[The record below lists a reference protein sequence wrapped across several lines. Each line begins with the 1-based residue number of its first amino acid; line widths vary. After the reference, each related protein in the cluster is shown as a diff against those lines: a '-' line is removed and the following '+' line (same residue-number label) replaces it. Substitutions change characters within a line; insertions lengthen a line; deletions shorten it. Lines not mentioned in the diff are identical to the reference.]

1 MPRGPARQVT
11 SPAAPALWPGGFDES
26 FLGGNAAEMAAVAS
40 CASVDFSKSSASPVF
55 VHERGN
61 RSLDGIFRL
70 IEVAG
75 QSAPLDEVLA
85 AMCRD
90 VAQTAAADVVSIY
103 VREGGPQ
110 GEAGAATADGEA
122 ADGST
127 FTMLGNV
134 GFPADAIGRVRLRA
148 GEGIVGFVAQ
158 CLRPVS
164 VDAAERDEHFKY
176 VPGLGEERFPVLLAV
191 PVVRAGAAGGVLVLQ
206 RTALHAFT
214 GEEVV
219 LATALAAVIS
229 HALERAA
236 ERARQQERAATSTV
250 ARLPGAILS
259 RGTAMGRAEILPT
272 LAAVGRSPAQAA
284 ASPFRFEALAG
295 RLHEGLRKTALS
307 PALKAQV
314 GMLTPML
321 DDSRLG
327 ERLEAA
333 SAARDPL
340 RALSELAR
348 EYARFSFRATWN
360 DGDTAD
366 LMIDRAAEIEDL
378 CVLAHASMAGRPLI
392 RPGAIVVAEQL
403 RVFLAVA
410 AIAGGASAFVV
421 ENELAPGAVATEIV
435 RAAGRPFLAGV
446 QGLFSWVRPD
456 DLLVVDGE
464 AGSVRVNPEATAVAR
479 FRSRRSNNRAVD

>member
-1 MPRGPARQVT
+1 MARL
-11 SPAAPALWPGGFDES
+11 S
-26 FLGGNAAEMAAVAS
+26 
-40 CASVDFSKSSASPVF
+40 SVDFSKNASPVF

-75 QSAPLDEVLA
+75 QAAPLDQVLA

-103 VREGGPQ
+103 VREGAIGHENQ
-110 GEAGAATADGEA
+110 EDGGDAGEDPVA
-122 ADGST
+122 T

-134 GFPADAIGRVRLRA
+134 GFPADAVGRVRLRT

-191 PVVRAGAAGGVLVLQ
+191 PVVRAGAAAGVLVLQ
-206 RTALHAFT
+206 RTALHPFT

-219 LATALAAVIS
+219 LATALCAVIS
-229 HALERAA
+229 HALERAV
-236 ERARQQERAATSTV
+236 ERAREQERQASSTV

-284 ASPFRFEALAG
+284 PAPFRFEALAG
-295 RLHEGLRKTALS
+295 RLREGLRKAEL
-307 PALKAQV
+307 PAALKAQMDV
-314 GMLTPML
+314 GCLTPML

-327 ERLEAA
+327 ERIEAA
-333 SAARDPL
+333 AAARDPL
-340 RALSELAR
+340 RALSDLAR

-378 CVLAHASMAGRPLI
+378 CVLAHASMSGRPLI
-392 RPGAIVVAEQL
+392 RPGAIVVAENL

-421 ENELAPGAVATEIV
+421 ENELPADGVSAQIV

-446 QGLFSWVRPD
+446 KGLFSWVRPD
-456 DLLVVDGE
+456 DLLVVDAE

-479 FRSRRSNNRAVD
+479 FRKNRAT

>member
-1 MPRGPARQVT
+1 MV
-11 SPAAPALWPGGFDES
+11 
-26 FLGGNAAEMAAVAS
+26 AVARWS
-40 CASVDFSKSSASPVF
+40 VVDFPRTSASPVV

-75 QSAPLDEVLA
+75 QAAPLHQVLA

-90 VAQTAAADVVSIY
+90 VAETAAADVVSIY
-103 VREGGPQ
+103 VREGATEDQ
-110 GEAGAATADGEA
+110 GEDGAAT
-122 ADGST
+122 
-127 FTMLGNV
+127 FTMRGNV
-134 GFPADAIGRVRLRA
+134 GFPAEAVGRVRLRA

-176 VPGLGEERFPVLLAV
+176 IPGLGEERFPVLLAV
-191 PVVRAGAAGGVLVLQ
+191 PVVRAGAAAGVLVLQ
-206 RTALHAFT
+206 RTALDPFT
-214 GEEVV
+214 GDEVV
-219 LATALAAVIS
+219 LATALCAVIS
-229 HALERAA
+229 HALERAD
-236 ERARQQERAATSTV
+236 ERAREQERQATSTV
-250 ARLPGAILS
+250 ARLPGTILS

-272 LAAVGRSPAQAA
+272 LAAVGRSPAQAGPA
-284 ASPFRFEALAG
+284 PFRFETLAA
-295 RLHEGLRKTALS
+295 RLREGVRKAEL
-307 PALKAQV
+307 PAALKAQMQRDV
-314 GMLTPML
+314 GCLTPML

-327 ERLEAA
+327 ERIEAA
-333 SAARDPL
+333 AASREPL

-348 EYARFSFRATWN
+348 AYARFSFRATWN

-378 CVLAHASMAGRPLI
+378 CVLAHASLSGRPLI
-392 RPGAIVVAEQL
+392 RPGAIVVAENL

-421 ENELAPGAVATEIV
+421 ENPVPADALSAQIV

-446 QGLFSWVRPD
+446 KGLFSWVRPD
-456 DLLVVDGE
+456 DLLVVDAE

-479 FRSRRSNNRAVD
+479 FRKDRAR

>member
-1 MPRGPARQVT
+1 VARCT
-11 SPAAPALWPGGFDES
+11 
-26 FLGGNAAEMAAVAS
+26 AVDLS
-40 CASVDFSKSSASPVF
+40 RISASPVV

-75 QSAPLDEVLA
+75 QPAPLDQVLA

-103 VREGGPQ
+103 VRE
-110 GEAGAATADGEA
+110 EA
-122 ADGST
+122 AGGDAGIAA

-134 GFPADAIGRVRLRA
+134 GFPADAVGRVRLRT

-176 VPGLGEERFPVLLAV
+176 VPGLGEERFPVMLAV
-191 PVVRAGAAGGVLVLQ
+191 PVVRAGAAAGVLVLQ
-206 RTALHAFT
+206 RTALHPFT

-219 LATALAAVIS
+219 LATALCAVIS
-229 HALERAA
+229 HALERSA
-236 ERARQQERAATSTV
+236 ERAREQERQATSTV
-250 ARLPGAILS
+250 ARLPGDVLS
-259 RGTAMGRAEILPT
+259 RGTAMGRAEIFPT
-272 LAAVGRSPAQAA
+272 LAAVGRSTAQAA
-284 ASPFRFEALAG
+284 PAPFRFDTLAA
-295 RLHEGLRKTALS
+295 RLREGLRRAEL
-307 PALKAQV
+307 PAALKTQMDI
-314 GMLTPML
+314 GCLTPML
-321 DDSRLG
+321 DDRRLG
-327 ERLEAA
+327 ERIEAA
-333 SAARDPL
+333 AAAREPL

-348 EYARFSFRATWN
+348 EYARFSLRASWN

-378 CVLAHASMAGRPLI
+378 CVLAHASMSGRPLI
-392 RPGAIVVAEQL
+392 RPGAIVVAESL

-421 ENELAPGAVATEIV
+421 ENPLSADAVAAQIV
-435 RAAGRPFLAGV
+435 RASGRPLLASV
-446 QGLFSWVRPD
+446 KGLFSWVRPD
-456 DLLVVDGE
+456 DLLVVDAE

-479 FRSRRSNNRAVD
+479 FRSSRKT

>member
-1 MPRGPARQVT
+1 
-11 SPAAPALWPGGFDES
+11 
-26 FLGGNAAEMAAVAS
+26 MAAVARCS
-40 CASVDFSKSSASPVF
+40 SVDFSKTSASPVF

-75 QSAPLDEVLA
+75 QAAPLDQVLA

-90 VAQTAAADVVSIY
+90 VAETAAADVVSIY
-103 VREGGPQ
+103 VREGAPAPGE
-110 GEAGAATADGEA
+110 EAGDRERSGDDASGDDEDTG
-122 ADGST
+122 T

-134 GFPADAIGRVRLRA
+134 GFPAEAVGRVRLRA

-206 RTALHAFT
+206 RIALHPFT

-236 ERARQQERAATSTV
+236 ERAREQERRATSTV
-250 ARLPGAILS
+250 ARLPGVSLS
-259 RGTAMGRAEILPT
+259 RGTAVGRAEILPT
-272 LAAVGRSPAQAA
+272 LAAVGRSPAPVSS
-284 ASPFRFEALAG
+284 SPFRFETLAG
-295 RLHEGLRKTALS
+295 RLREGLRKAEL
-307 PALKAQV
+307 PAALKAQV
-314 GMLTPML
+314 GLLTPML

-327 ERLEAA
+327 ERIEAA
-333 SAARDPL
+333 AAARDPL

-348 EYARFSFRATWN
+348 EYARFSFRASWN

-392 RPGAIVVAEQL
+392 RPGAIVVVEQL

-410 AIAGGASAFVV
+410 AIAGGASAFVL
-421 ENELAPGAVATEIV
+421 EDELHPQAVAAEIV
-435 RAAGRPFLAGV
+435 RAAGRPCLAGV
-446 QGLFSWVRPD
+446 KGLFSWVRPD
-456 DLLVVDGE
+456 DLLVVDAE

-479 FRSRRSNNRAVD
+479 FRSRRSSGRAAE

>member
-1 MPRGPARQVT
+1 M
-11 SPAAPALWPGGFDES
+11 
-26 FLGGNAAEMAAVAS
+26 
-40 CASVDFSKSSASPVF
+40 DFPKSSASPVF

-75 QSAPLDEVLA
+75 QAAPLDQVLA

-90 VAQTAAADVVSIY
+90 VAETAAADVVSIY
-103 VREGGPQ
+103 VRERAAEGDQGDGGD
-110 GEAGAATADGEA
+110 EIA
-122 ADGST
+122 T

-134 GFPADAIGRVRLRA
+134 GFPADAVGRVRLRT

-164 VDAAERDEHFKY
+164 VDSAERDEHFKY

-191 PVVRAGAAGGVLVLQ
+191 PVVRAGAAAGVLVLQ
-206 RTALHAFT
+206 RTALHPFT

-219 LATALAAVIS
+219 LATALCAVIS

-236 ERARQQERAATSTV
+236 ERAREQERAATSTV

-272 LAAVGRSPAQAA
+272 LAAVGRSPAQVA
-284 ASPFRFEALAG
+284 ASPFRFDALAG
-295 RLHEGLRKTALS
+295 RLRDGLRKADLPS
-307 PALKAQV
+307 ALKTQV
-314 GMLTPML
+314 GLLTPML

-327 ERLEAA
+327 ERIEAA
-333 SAARDPL
+333 AAAREPL

-348 EYARFSFRATWN
+348 EYARFSFRASWN

-366 LMIDRAAEIEDL
+366 LMTDRAAEIEDL
-378 CVLAHASMAGRPLI
+378 CVLAHASMSGRPLI
-392 RPGAIVVAEQL
+392 RPGAIVVAEHL

-421 ENELAPGAVATEIV
+421 ENELPAESLSAQIV

-446 QGLFSWVRPD
+446 KGLFSWVRPD
-456 DLLVVDGE
+456 DLLVVDAE

-479 FRSRRSNNRAVD
+479 FRKTRSTREA

>member
-1 MPRGPARQVT
+1 VARLF
-11 SPAAPALWPGGFDES
+11 P
-26 FLGGNAAEMAAVAS
+26 
-40 CASVDFSKSSASPVF
+40 VDFSRTSASPVV

-75 QSAPLDEVLA
+75 QAAPLDQVLA

-103 VREGGPQ
+103 VREGQADEG
-110 GEAGAATADGEA
+110 GAGL
-122 ADGST
+122 
-127 FTMLGNV
+127 FTMRGNV
-134 GFPADAIGRVRLRA
+134 GFPADAVGRVRLRT

-191 PVVRAGAAGGVLVLQ
+191 PVVRAGAAAGVLVLQ

-219 LATALAAVIS
+219 LATALCAVIS
-229 HALERAA
+229 HALERAV
-236 ERARQQERAATSTV
+236 ERAREQERQATSTV
-250 ARLPGAILS
+250 ARLPGTVLS

-272 LAAVGRSPAQAA
+272 LAAVGRSPAHAA
-284 ASPFRFEALAG
+284 PSPFRFDALAN
-295 RLHEGLRKTALS
+295 RLREGLRKAEL
-307 PALKAQV
+307 PATLKRQMDV
-314 GMLTPML
+314 GCLTPML
-321 DDSRLG
+321 DDRRLG
-327 ERLEAA
+327 ERIEAA
-333 SAARDPL
+333 AAAPEPL

-348 EYARFSFRATWN
+348 EYARFSFRASWN

-378 CVLAHASMAGRPLI
+378 CVLAHASMSGRPLI
-392 RPGAIVVAEQL
+392 RPGAIVVAENL

-421 ENELAPGAVATEIV
+421 ENPLPADALAAQIV
-435 RAAGRPFLAGV
+435 RSAGRPFLAGV
-446 QGLFSWVRPD
+446 QGLFAWVRPD
-456 DLLVVDGE
+456 DLLVVDAE
-464 AGSVRVNPEATAVAR
+464 AGSVRVNSEATAVAR
-479 FRSRRSNNRAVD
+479 FRSIRKA

>member
-1 MPRGPARQVT
+1 VDPTKT
-11 SPAAPALWPGGFDES
+11 S
-26 FLGGNAAEMAAVAS
+26 V
-40 CASVDFSKSSASPVF
+40 SPVF

-75 QSAPLDEVLA
+75 QAAPLDQVLA

-103 VREGGPQ
+103 VRGGASD
-110 GEAGAATADGEA
+110 GADDGAA
-122 ADGST
+122 T

-134 GFPADAIGRVRLRA
+134 GFPADAVGRVRLRT

-164 VDAAERDEHFKY
+164 VAAAERDEHFKY

-191 PVVRAGAAGGVLVLQ
+191 PVVRAGAAAGVLVLQ

-214 GEEVV
+214 GDEVV

-236 ERARQQERAATSTV
+236 EREREQERQARSTV
-250 ARLPGAILS
+250 ARLPGTILS
-259 RGTAMGRAEILPT
+259 HGTAMGRAEILPT
-272 LAAVGRSPAQAA
+272 LAAVGRGPAQAA
-284 ASPFRFEALAG
+284 ASFRFDSLVS
-295 RLHEGLRKTALS
+295 RLREGLRKAEL
-307 PALKAQV
+307 PPGLKAQM
-314 GMLTPML
+314 GFLTPML

-327 ERLEAA
+327 ERLESAA
-333 SAARDPL
+333 AARDPV
-340 RALSELAR
+340 RALSDLAR
-348 EYARFSFRATWN
+348 EYARFSFRASWN

-378 CVLAHASMAGRPLI
+378 CVLAYASLSGRPLI
-392 RPGAIVVAEQL
+392 RPGAIVVAEHL
-403 RVFLAVA
+403 RVFLALA
-410 AIAGGASAFVV
+410 AVAGGASAFVV
-421 ENELAPGAVATEIV
+421 ENELSGDAVAAEIV

-446 QGLFSWVRPD
+446 KGLFSWVRPD
-456 DLLVVDGE
+456 DLLVVDAE
-464 AGSVRVNPEATAVAR
+464 TGSVRVNPEATAVAR
-479 FRSRRSNNRAVD
+479 FRNRKTTARDAP

>member
-1 MPRGPARQVT
+1 
-11 SPAAPALWPGGFDES
+11 
-26 FLGGNAAEMAAVAS
+26 MAAVAVS
-40 CASVDFSKSSASPVF
+40 VSVDLTKTSTSPVF

-75 QSAPLDEVLA
+75 QPAPLDQVLA

-90 VAQTAAADVVSIY
+90 VAETAAADVVSIY
-103 VREGGPQ
+103 VREGAHESSPPS
-110 GEAGAATADGEA
+110 EENAA
-122 ADGST
+122 T

-164 VDAAERDEHFKY
+164 VDAAERDVHYKY

-191 PVVRAGAAGGVLVLQ
+191 PVVRGAGAAGVLVLQ
-206 RTALHAFT
+206 RTALHTFT

-236 ERARQQERAATSTV
+236 ERAREQERQATSTV
-250 ARLPGAILS
+250 ARLPGTILS

-272 LAAVGRSPAQAA
+272 LAAVGRSPAAGAA
-284 ASPFRFEALAG
+284 APFRFEALVG
-295 RLHEGLRKTALS
+295 RLREGLRKAEL
-307 PALKAQV
+307 PAALKAQV
-314 GMLTPML
+314 GCLAPML

-327 ERLEAA
+327 ERIEAA
-333 SAARDPL
+333 TAAREPL

-348 EYARFSFRATWN
+348 EYARFSFRASWN

-378 CVLAHASMAGRPLI
+378 CVLAHASMSGRPLI
-392 RPGAIVVAEQL
+392 RPGAIVVAEHL

-421 ENELAPGAVATEIV
+421 ENDLPGDAVAAEIV
-435 RAAGRPFLAGV
+435 RAAGRPFLGGV
-446 QGLFSWVRPD
+446 KGLFSWVRPD
-456 DLLVVDGE
+456 DLLVVDAE
-464 AGSVRVNPEATAVAR
+464 TGSLRVNPEATAVAR
-479 FRSRRSNNRAVD
+479 FRNKRREP

>member
-1 MPRGPARQVT
+1 MDRTKP
-11 SPAAPALWPGGFDES
+11 F
-26 FLGGNAAEMAAVAS
+26 
-40 CASVDFSKSSASPVF
+40 ASPVF

-75 QSAPLDEVLA
+75 QAAPLDRVLA

-103 VREGGPQ
+103 VRDGRGAEVGD
-110 GEAGAATADGEA
+110 EGAA
-122 ADGST
+122 
-127 FTMLGNV
+127 FTMRGNV
-134 GFPADAIGRVRLRA
+134 GFPADAVGRVRLRA

-176 VPGLGEERFPVLLAV
+176 VPGLGEERFPVMLAV
-191 PVVRAGAAGGVLVLQ
+191 PVVSGGAVGGVLVLQ
-206 RTALHAFT
+206 RTALHPFT

-236 ERARQQERAATSTV
+236 ERERERERKATSTV

-272 LAAVGRSPAQAA
+272 LAAMGRSPEAP
-284 ASPFRFEALAG
+284 ASVPFRFDALIG
-295 RLHEGLRKTALS
+295 RLREGLRRAELPAALN
-307 PALKAQV
+307 AQV
-314 GMLTPML
+314 GFLAPML

-327 ERLEAA
+327 ERIEAA
-333 SAARDPL
+333 AASRDPL
-340 RALSELAR
+340 RALSEVAR
-348 EYARFSFRATWN
+348 EYARVSCRTSWS

-378 CVLAHASMAGRPLI
+378 CVLAHAAMSGRTLI

-421 ENELAPGAVATEIV
+421 ETELPADAIAAEIV

-446 QGLFSWVRPD
+446 KGLFSWVRPD
-456 DLLVVDGE
+456 DLLVVDAE
-464 AGSVRVNPEATAVAR
+464 AGSLRVNPEATAVAR
-479 FRSRRSNNRAVD
+479 FRNKRTAARDAG

>member
-1 MPRGPARQVT
+1 
-11 SPAAPALWPGGFDES
+11 
-26 FLGGNAAEMAAVAS
+26 MAAVAV
-40 CASVDFSKSSASPVF
+40 CTSVDFSKTSASPVF

-75 QSAPLDEVLA
+75 QAAALDQVLA

-90 VAQTAAADVVSIY
+90 VAETAAADVVSIY
-103 VREGGPQ
+103 VREGAR
-110 GEAGAATADGEA
+110 ETA
-122 ADGST
+122 ADDEDVDSGT
-127 FTMLGNV
+127 FTMRGNV
-134 GFPADAIGRVRLRA
+134 GFPAEAVGRVRLRS

-191 PVVRAGAAGGVLVLQ
+191 PVVRAGAAAGVLVLQ
-206 RTALHAFT
+206 RIALHPFT

-236 ERARQQERAATSTV
+236 ERAREQERAATSTV
-250 ARLPGAILS
+250 ARLPGTILA

-284 ASPFRFEALAG
+284 GTPFRFEALAN
-295 RLHEGLRKTALS
+295 RLREGLRKADL
-307 PALKAQV
+307 PAALKAQV
-314 GMLTPML
+314 GFLTPML

-327 ERLEAA
+327 ERIEAA
-333 SAARDPL
+333 AAARDPL

-348 EYARFSFRATWN
+348 EYARFSFRASWN

-421 ENELAPGAVATEIV
+421 ENELHPEAMAAEIV

-446 QGLFSWVRPD
+446 KGLFSWVRPD
-456 DLLVVDGE
+456 DLLVVDAE
-464 AGSVRVNPEATAVAR
+464 TGSVRVNPEATAVAR
-479 FRSRRSNNRAVD
+479 FRSRKANNRTAD

>member
-1 MPRGPARQVT
+1 M
-11 SPAAPALWPGGFDES
+11 
-26 FLGGNAAEMAAVAS
+26 
-40 CASVDFSKSSASPVF
+40 DFPKSSASPVF

-75 QSAPLDEVLA
+75 QPAPLDQVLA

-90 VAQTAAADVVSIY
+90 VAETAAADVVSIY
-103 VREGGPQ
+103 VREGG
-110 GEAGAATADGEA
+110 AHVADDDDVA
-122 ADGST
+122 T
-127 FTMLGNV
+127 FTMRGNV
-134 GFPADAIGRVRLRA
+134 GFPTDAVGRVRLRT

-191 PVVRAGAAGGVLVLQ
+191 PVMRGGAAAGVLVLQ
-206 RTALHAFT
+206 RTALHPFT

-219 LATALAAVIS
+219 LATALCAVIS

-236 ERARQQERAATSTV
+236 DRAREQERAATSTV
-250 ARLPGAILS
+250 ARLPGDILS

-272 LAAVGRSPAQAA
+272 LAAVGRSPAPTA
-284 ASPFRFEALAG
+284 ASPFRFDALAG
-295 RLHEGLRKTALS
+295 RLREGLRRAELPAALN
-307 PALKAQV
+307 AQV
-314 GMLTPML
+314 GLLTPML

-327 ERLEAA
+327 ERIEAA
-333 SAARDPL
+333 AGAREPL

-348 EYARFSFRATWN
+348 EYARFSFRASWN
-360 DGDTAD
+360 DGETAD

-378 CVLAHASMAGRPLI
+378 CVLAHASMSGRPLI
-392 RPGAIVVAEQL
+392 RPGAIVVAEHL

-421 ENELAPGAVATEIV
+421 QDELRGDALSAQIV
-435 RAAGRPFLAGV
+435 RAAGRPFLADV
-446 QGLFSWVRPD
+446 KGLFSWVRPD
-456 DLLVVDGE
+456 DLLVVDAE

-479 FRSRRSNNRAVD
+479 FRKTRSSSPEKDPERVL

>member
-1 MPRGPARQVT
+1 MDLTKT
-11 SPAAPALWPGGFDES
+11 ST
-26 FLGGNAAEMAAVAS
+26 
-40 CASVDFSKSSASPVF
+40 SPVF

-75 QSAPLDEVLA
+75 QPAPLDQVLA

-90 VAQTAAADVVSIY
+90 VAETAAADVVSIY
-103 VREGGPQ
+103 VREGDSGPA
-110 GEAGAATADGEA
+110 GEENA
-122 ADGST
+122 T

-134 GFPADAIGRVRLRA
+134 GFPADAIGRVRLRV

-191 PVVRAGAAGGVLVLQ
+191 PVVRGAGAAGVLVLQ

-236 ERARQQERAATSTV
+236 ERAREQERQATSTV
-250 ARLPGAILS
+250 ARLPGTILS

-272 LAAVGRSPAQAA
+272 LAAVGRSPIATAA
-284 ASPFRFEALAG
+284 APFRFEALVG
-295 RLHEGLRKTALS
+295 RLREGLRKAEL
-307 PALKAQV
+307 PAALKAQV
-314 GMLTPML
+314 GCLAPML

-327 ERLEAA
+327 ERIEAA
-333 SAARDPL
+333 TAAREPL

-348 EYARFSFRATWN
+348 EYARFSFRASWN

-378 CVLAHASMAGRPLI
+378 CVLAHASMSGRPLI
-392 RPGAIVVAEQL
+392 RPGAIVVAEHL

-421 ENELAPGAVATEIV
+421 ENELPGDAVAAEIV
-435 RAAGRPFLAGV
+435 RAAGRPFLGGV
-446 QGLFSWVRPD
+446 KGLFSWVRPD
-456 DLLVVDGE
+456 DLLVVDAE
-464 AGSVRVNPEATAVAR
+464 TGSLRVNPEATAVAR
-479 FRSRRSNNRAVD
+479 FRNKRREP